1 MGGCERNLE
10 IFNWYNG
17 FRCFIKKKKELILNQ
32 TLLAFHMLIG
42 QTLTLMEDPLVDVVC
57 LLVET
62 WLHVEVRFNAEAE
75 HRAMHSTYEVMW
87 IKNLMGE
94 LGFSLENPMAM

>member
-1 MGGCERNLE
+1 MVLGASL
-10 IFNWYNG
+10 
-17 FRCFIKKKKELILNQ
+17 KKKKELILNQ

-62 WLHVEVRFNAEAE
+62 WLHGGVRNK
-75 HRAMHSTYEVMW
+75 MW
-87 IKNLMGE
+87 R
-94 LGFSLENPMAM
+94 